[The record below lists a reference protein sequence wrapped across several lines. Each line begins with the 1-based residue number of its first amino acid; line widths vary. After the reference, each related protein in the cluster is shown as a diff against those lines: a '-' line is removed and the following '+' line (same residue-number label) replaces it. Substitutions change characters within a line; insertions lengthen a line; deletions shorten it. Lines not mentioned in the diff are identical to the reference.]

1 MIKINEKAAKAME
14 LVTDLGLD
22 LKERSKNSFDHNF
35 INQSVDDINRAIC
48 LMIELS
54 DD

>member
-1 MIKINEKAAKAME
+1 MIKINEKTAAAME

-22 LKERSKNSFDHNF
+22 LKERSKNSFDHDF
-35 INQSVDDINRAIC
+35 INTAVDDINRAIC